1 MKTTEQF
8 WNELTTSKELSEKL
22 IKTTNEQE
30 LEAFL
35 KENEVDCTKER
46 FAEFILSKKNAGL
59 SDEELRI
66 IAGGRD
72 GEGNDSKP
80 DSVSTPTAIAWDKE
94 GRAIQWKDGKDI
106 YHYECCKCHKWLYKD
121 WVRWYCP
128 KCGEGFYWNVE
139 EYRVYD
145 VKGN

>member
-1 MKTTEQF
+1 MEQF

-22 IKTTNEQE
+22 HEVKNEQE

-35 KENEVDCTKER
+35 KENEVDCTKEQ
-46 FAEFILSKKNAGL
+46 FGEFLLAKAKKSGEL

-72 GEGNDSKP
+72 GEENDSKP
-80 DSVSTPTAIAWDKE
+80 GSASTPTAIAWDKE

-106 YHYECCKCHKWLYKD
+106 YHYECYKCHKWLYLD

-128 KCGEGFYWNVE
+128 DCGEGFYWNVE
-139 EYRVYD
+139 KYRVCD

>member
-1 MKTTEQF
+1 MKTMEQF

-22 IKTTNEQE
+22 TSISNEQE

-35 KENEVDCTKER
+35 KENEVDCTKEQ

-72 GEGNDSKP
+72 GEENDSKP
-80 DSVSTPTAIAWDKE
+80 GSASTPTAIAWDKE

-106 YHYECCKCHKWLYKD
+106 YHYECYKCHKWLYKD

-128 KCGEGFYWNVE
+128 ECGEGFYWNVE
-139 EYRVYD
+139 KYRVCD